1 MSDLNLAE
9 AFKLG
14 TDAQKNGDLNLAD
27 RYYTAILKSLPDHPS
42 TNNNMGMLAISLGR
56 HEEALSFFAR
66 AIESNSSDE
75 QHWINYAVALVHH
88 KKWNEAERLIEKA
101 EERAF
106 SKALIKRLQ
115 TIAFNKDTITTHN
128 PPREIIDPIMYLY
141 NARQFEAAIE
151 KATNV
156 IEKYPKAFLVY
167 NILGV
172 VLKNQGKLNE
182 AVASYQKALSLKP
195 DYADTHNNMGNALKD
210 QGKLDEAIASY
221 QKALTLKPDYA
232 DAYNNIGNALQN
244 QGKLDEAVASYQKAL
259 TLKPDH
265 ADAYNNMG
273 NALKDQGKLDEAVA
287 SYQKALSLKPD
298 YANAHNNMGNAL
310 KDQGKLDDA
319 IASYQKALSLN
330 PDHADAFAEKINQEA
345 QICNWTEVAR
355 EETPLKS
362 WGIIGKS
369 APPFAFLSFEDAP
382 ERHRLRS
389 ENFAYDKFSQIRRW
403 TSDRP
408 FDIPERLRIAYFSAD
423 FHNFPGMYL
432 MAGML
437 EQHDRTKFEVYA
449 FSYGPK
455 KNDEMRKRI
464 VTAVDHFVDIQ
475 SMPRDMVCKLV
486 REKDIHIAIHRN
498 GYTRNERTDLFA
510 SGLAPVQVNYLGY
523 PGTLGADFIDYLVA
537 DPVIIPEDKRQYY
550 SEQIIYLPYSY
561 QPNDNTRSMSKKV
574 LKRKDMGLP
583 NKGFVFCC
591 FNKGS
596 KISPSEFNI
605 WMRLLDKVDGSILW
619 LLKSNKWA
627 EQNLKQEAE
636 KRGISGTRL
645 IFAERLPHA
654 EHLTRHKLADLFLD
668 TFNYNAHTTASDAL
682 WAGLPLVTKLG
693 ESFAARVAGSLL
705 NAIGLP
711 ELITESENS
720 YEALILDLAT
730 NPRKLFKIKK
740 KLSENRLTMPLFNTE
755 KYTRHL
761 ENGYQQAYQ
770 RYFDGLKPDT
780 IIVSEKDNPATM

>member
-195 DYADTHNNMGNALKD
+195 DYA
-210 QGKLDEAIASY
+210 
-221 QKALTLKPDYA
+221 
-232 DAYNNIGNALQN
+232 
-244 QGKLDEAVASYQKAL
+244 
-259 TLKPDH
+259 
-265 ADAYNNMG
+265 
-273 NALKDQGKLDEAVA
+273 
-287 SYQKALSLKPD
+287 
-298 YANAHNNMGNAL
+298 NAHNNMGNAL

-330 PDHADAFAEKINQEA
+330 PDHADAFGQKINQEA